1 MAKVY
6 ALQSGTYN
14 NVNSAYKRGAVLQVV
29 LTFVDGVPSVNA
41 ARSAPG
47 FTIAGDTG
55 VYTGVAP
62 AAARGVFWGQC
73 LMATPDDA
81 TVCVKSYVPSTGV
94 FAFDVHNAAGA
105 VDVAT
110 GDEVWLLFL
119 LEGG

>member
-1 MAKVY
+1 MSF
-6 ALQSGTYN
+6 ALDSAPYSQS
-14 NVNSAYKRGAVLQVV
+14 NSQYRRETRLVVV
-29 LTFVDGVPSVNA
+29 LSFVDGVPSIVA

-47 FTIAGDTG
+47 FTIAGDSG
-55 VYTGVAP
+55 VYTGTAP
-62 AAARGVFWGQC
+62 KAARGIFMGQC

-81 TVCVKSYVPSTGV
+81 TVCVKSYSPTAGT

-110 GDEVWLLFL
+110 GDEVWLLFT